1 MAWSTSKSLGT
12 SENLSQSTN
21 TDVWSDVNS
30 AGNGGSSGVHPVSV
44 IRGEF
49 LKGGSLDDV
58 SPLKSDFKTNFV
70 YAITYLWDLELAL
83 GLQVL
88 GVSFDEFLS

>member
-44 IRGEF
+44 IRSEF
-49 LKGGSLDDV
+49 LKSGSLDDV
-58 SPLKSDFKTNFV
+58 SPLKAILRRILCMRLRTFGISNLPWVFKC
-70 YAITYLWDLELAL
+70 LA
-83 GLQVL
+83 
-88 GVSFDEFLS
+88 